1 MAEAGVMS
9 DDREPR
15 RRRNAKRWLWVIVA
29 ACIALAAL
37 IAYTSLETPEPY
49 APTGDMPVTA
59 QQAQ

>member
-1 MAEAGVMS
+1 MN

-37 IAYTSLETPEPY
+37 IAYTSLETPEPHP
-49 APTGDMPVTA
+49 PTGDMPVTA